1 MRGTTWYVLFLILL
15 TGFNNGEE
23 TCLFCGKNFNMLQR
37 HVWCC
42 TAKLTQEPLQVVS
55 IHGNHIDSTIFIIKT
70 INNLIVNIN
79 NQYKL
84 EAAEGI

>member
-1 MRGTTWYVLFLILL
+1 MEKKLARFVERTLICYD
-15 TGFNNGEE
+15 GMFGI
-23 TCLFCGKNFNMLQR
+23 
-37 HVWCC
+37 H
-42 TAKLTQEPLQVVS
+42 QVVS

>member
-15 TGFNNGEE
+15 AGFNNGEE
-23 TCLFCGKNFNMLQR
+23 TCPFCGKNFNMLQW